1 MISVVHGRA
10 DGHELVL
17 TPVGSEWQATLPPNL
32 TDGQYVV
39 TLTAA
44 DEAGNVSEYRGVLYL
59 CAGIC
64 RLEMQREIP
73 AFLQLLDNL
82 SVCLL
87 SERWQVQFVRH
98 RRCST

>member
-1 MISVVHGRA
+1 MITAVTGSA

-17 TPVGSEWQATLPPNL
+17 TPKGNGWQATLPPDL
-32 TDGQYVV
+32 ADGQYVV
-39 TLTAA
+39 TLTAVN
-44 DEAGNVSEYRGVLYL
+44 EAGNTTDYRGVLYL

-73 AFLQLLDNL
+73 AFLQLPDNL

-87 SERWQVQFVRH
+87 PERWQVKFVRH
-98 RRCST
+98 WRC